1 MKKICLAIVVLLQS
15 FWAMAQ
21 VDAFTT
27 NKGILEI
34 QPVYHGSLWMSW
46 NNLRI
51 AVDPYGGA
59 ERYQTMSAAD
69 IILITDIHGDHMDS
83 STLVKL
89 NLTKAT
95 IIAPGAVRDRLIKFL
110 SAEQKI
116 SVLAN
121 GDSMELKGVKI
132 SAIPMYNLP
141 DSPNV
146 RHPKGRGN
154 GYVLNLGGK
163 RVYISGDTEDIPEMR
178 SLRSIDIA
186 FLCMNKPYTMDV
198 EQAASATLAFRPAVV
213 YPFHFRQPA
222 GFSDIKEFAR
232 LVKEGNQAIDVRL
245 RTWY

>member
-1 MKKICLAIVVLLQS
+1 MKKICVAIVVFFQS
-15 FWAMAQ
+15 FWTMAQ

-34 QPVYHGSLWMSW
+34 QPVYHGSFWMSW

-59 ERYQTMSAAD
+59 ERYQAMAAAD

-83 STLVKL
+83 STLVQL

-95 IIAPGAVRDRLIKFL
+95 IVAPKAVRDRLIKFL
-110 SAEQKI
+110 PEVQNI

-121 GDSMELKGVKI
+121 GDSLELKGVKI
-132 SAIPMYNLP
+132 KAIPMYNLP

-154 GYVLNLGGK
+154 GYLLNLGGK

-178 SLRSIDIA
+178 SLHAVDIA
-186 FLCMNKPYTMDV
+186 FLCMNKPYTMDIQ
-198 EQAASATLAFRPAVV
+198 QAASATLAFRPAVV
-213 YPFHFRQPA
+213 FPFHFRQPG
-222 GFSDIKEFAR
+222 GFSDVKEFAR
-232 LVKEGNQAIDVRL
+232 LVKEGNQAIEVRL
-245 RTWY
+245 RNWY